1 MIRLKRLLDLFLTII
16 NSGEKQYVANMETI
30 DGDEFTISV
39 KAYSTAEALQK
50 IEDYT
55 ANGCKMT
62 DVRIID
68 ENGNIY

>member
-1 MIRLKRLLDLFLTII
+1 MKRLLDLFMTII
-16 NSGEKQYVANMETI
+16 DSGEKQYVASMETM
-30 DGDEFTISV
+30 DGDDFKVSV

-55 ANGCKMT
+55 ANGCKMS
-62 DVRIID
+62 DIRIID